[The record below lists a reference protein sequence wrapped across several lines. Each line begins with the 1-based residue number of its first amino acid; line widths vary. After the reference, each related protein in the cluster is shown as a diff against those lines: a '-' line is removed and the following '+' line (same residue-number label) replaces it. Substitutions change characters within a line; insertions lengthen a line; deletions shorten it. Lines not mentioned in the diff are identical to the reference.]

1 MIPSLYNAGSA
12 SPANTQSVISPSRS
26 EPNVNCSSS
35 SLSSF
40 FFPPSL
46 DPVSVPFEQAERT
59 NINTKDKMIIL
70 NFFFKTF
77 SPLYFVLNY
86 IQFYL
91 PLSITPFKIE
101 HVVTN
106 AYVHVVLLR
115 NNYLS

>member
-77 SPLYFVLNY
+77 SPLYFCFELHTVLST
-86 IQFYL
+86 
-91 PLSITPFKIE
+91 SIYHPFQNRTCS
-101 HVVTN
+101 H
-106 AYVHVVLLR
+106 
-115 NNYLS
+115 